1 MGPWGGSWR
10 PRLLLG
16 LLLGPAA
23 GLLCS
28 EDTYPH
34 GNRCCRECQP
44 GYGMERR
51 CDRWRDTVCQLCPSG
66 FYNEDVNYETCKPC
80 TQCNARSGSEVQQ
93 ACTSTR
99 DTVCRCRPGTQTQ
112 DGYKHGVDCA
122 PCPPGHFSPGR
133 DEPCKP
139 WTDCASV
146 GKRTLRPASNSSDA
160 ICEDPSP
167 PPKPAGSTQPATAR
181 PTSRRPTSPL
191 PTSPQLSTAPT
202 ETPRGKETCPR
213 PGACARMGAVQQGR
227 GRGQQPPQP
236 RQPLSPQAPRWA
248 WAWACWLPPPPPP
261 PPWAWPCAAGSGG
274 HPASPQGEAASG
286 PPSKRS
292 IPTRAPS

>member
-202 ETPRGKETCPR
+202 ETPRGAALGLGLGLLAPTAAAAAALGLALCRRVWRPPR
-213 PGACARMGAVQQGR
+213 KPPGGSSFRTPIQEEHTDAC
-227 GRGQQPPQP
+227 
-236 RQPLSPQAPRWA
+236 
-248 WAWACWLPPPPPP
+248 
-261 PPWAWPCAAGSGG
+261 
-274 HPASPQGEAASG
+274 
-286 PPSKRS
+286 S
-292 IPTRAPS
+292 ILTKI